1 MASATRGSGL
11 GKILAL
17 GTVGA
22 LFWFTRKSAP
32 QAAKDERHSAAFADG
47 ETQSENFDQTRS
59 AGPDGM
65 RDEVKRPWENVD
77 QASDESFPA
86 SDPPATSLGPKLRS
100 EERRVGKEGF
110 STCRSR

>member
-1 MASATRGSGL
+1 MTSAAKRGSGL

-17 GTVGA
+17 GTLGA

-32 QAAKDERHSAAFADG
+32 QAAKGEQHSAAFADG

-65 RDEVKRPWENVD
+65 RDDVKRPWENVD

-86 SDPPATSLGPKLRS
+86 SDPPATY
-100 EERRVGKEGF
+100 
-110 STCRSR
+110 

>member
-1 MASATRGSGL
+1 MASATKNGSGL

-17 GTVGA
+17 GTLGA

-32 QAAKDERHSAAFADG
+32 QAKKGERHSAAFADG

-59 AGPDGM
+59 AGPEGM

-86 SDPPATSLGPKLRS
+86 SDPPATY
-100 EERRVGKEGF
+100 
-110 STCRSR
+110 

>member
-1 MASATRGSGL
+1 MNRALSSGPCNSAPRKASIRRNSEGWKVMASATRGSGL

-47 ETQSENFDQTRS
+47 ETQSENFDTTRS

-65 RDEVKRPWENVD
+65 RATVKRPWESVD
-77 QASDESFPA
+77 QD
-86 SDPPATSLGPKLRS
+86 R
-100 EERRVGKEGF
+100 ERGV
-110 STCRSR
+110 